1 MILYSN
7 KKYLDDFFH
16 KIDNEL
22 KIRKKYINR
31 YYPFYD
37 FTDKKKLYENQTLI
51 REVLNPKKILSAYLK
66 EIDNNKITISINN
79 TQIVPTEVI
88 FIESDSSLINT
99 DAKLINGRKK
109 NEKIQFKD
117 FEFPLEDEIA
127 MNFISNK
134 NNLFIGCNLIGN
146 KEIIKVKIEPW
157 PFIDLN
163 FLNERQNIEKFDLKG
178 MNFLEIFKSEKIIKI
193 KPGNWVVEKNINIP
207 SGYKFLCGPK
217 TRLDF
222 INSSYISSSSP
233 LTFIGGKNDD
243 ELIIFDSSDSTG
255 QGIFVFETNEKSFIE
270 NVEFNNISNLSFRSW
285 SLLGAINFYESDVSL
300 SNVLIKN
307 NNSEDGLNIIRSN
320 FSIENCIFENTY
332 SDAFDSDFSI
342 GHISNSIFINSGNDA
357 IDLSGSEV
365 IIQDVDVS
373 IAGDKGISV
382 GEQSNVSLKN
392 INIKDSKVG
401 IASKDESIVFGENIT
416 INKSEIGVT
425 AYQKKPEFGPASVK
439 LNDSKITNT
448 KKQILNEKKSKIT
461 FNNKIMVGT
470 DKDVERIIL
479 DLDL

>member
-1 MILYSN
+1 MLQRQTI
-7 KKYLDDFFH
+7 KLD
-16 KIDNEL
+16 IQVENYL
-22 KIRKKYINR
+22 KI
-31 YYPFYD
+31 
-37 FTDKKKLYENQTLI
+37 
-51 REVLNPKKILSAYLK
+51 
-66 EIDNNKITISINN
+66 
-79 TQIVPTEVI
+79 
-88 FIESDSSLINT
+88 
-99 DAKLINGRKK
+99 
-109 NEKIQFKD
+109 
-117 FEFPLEDEIA
+117 
-127 MNFISNK
+127 
-134 NNLFIGCNLIGN
+134 
-146 KEIIKVKIEPW
+146 
-157 PFIDLN
+157 
-163 FLNERQNIEKFDLKG
+163 
-178 MNFLEIFKSEKIIKI
+178 
-193 KPGNWVVEKNINIP
+193 
-207 SGYKFLCGPK
+207 
-217 TRLDF
+217 
-222 INSSYISSSSP
+222 
-233 LTFIGGKNDD
+233 
-243 ELIIFDSSDSTG
+243 
-255 QGIFVFETNEKSFIE
+255 
-270 NVEFNNISNLSFRSW
+270 
-285 SLLGAINFYESDVSL
+285 
-300 SNVLIKN
+300 
-307 NNSEDGLNIIRSN
+307 
-320 FSIENCIFENTY
+320 
-332 SDAFDSDFSI
+332 AFDSDFSI